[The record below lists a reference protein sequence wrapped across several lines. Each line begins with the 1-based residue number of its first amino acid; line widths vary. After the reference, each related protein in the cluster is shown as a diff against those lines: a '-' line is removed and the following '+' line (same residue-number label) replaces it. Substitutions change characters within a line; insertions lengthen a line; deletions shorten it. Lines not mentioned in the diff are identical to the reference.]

1 MPYIDL
7 KTTATVTGEKEI
19 ALKAAFGKAIELIP
33 GKSER
38 WLMVKLDSE
47 CKMFLAG
54 DNTDEIAMVEI
65 DIFGSASDKAYD
77 ALTEKVCDIL
87 NEELS
92 IKKDKIYVKY
102 REVDHWGWNGENF

>member
-7 KTTATVTGEKEI
+7 KTTAKVTKEKEI

-38 WLMVKLDSE
+38 WLMVKLADE

-54 DNTDEIAMVEI
+54 DSKDEIAMVEI
-65 DIFGSASDKAYD
+65 DIFGNAKNEAYD
-77 ALTEKVCDIL
+77 LVTERICDIL

-92 IKKDKIYVKY
+92 IKKDRIYVKY
-102 REVDHWGWNGENF
+102 SEVDHWGWNGENF

>member
-7 KTTATVTGEKEI
+7 KTTAKVTKEKEI

-38 WLMVKLDSE
+38 WLMVRLADE

-54 DNTDEIAMVEI
+54 DNKDEIAMVEI
-65 DIFGSASDKAYD
+65 DIFGSAADAAYD
-77 ALTEKVCDIL
+77 ALTERACDIL

>member
-33 GKSER
+33 GKSEG

-102 REVDHWGWNGENF
+102 REVDHWGWNGENV

>member
-7 KTTATVTGEKEI
+7 KTTAKVTKEKEI
-19 ALKAAFGKAIELIP
+19 ALKAAFGEAIELIP

-54 DNTDEIAMVEI
+54 DDTDDIAMVEI
-65 DIFGSASDKAYD
+65 DIFGKTTDAAYD
-77 ALTEKVCDIL
+77 ALTERVCTVL

-92 IKKDKIYVKY
+92 VKKDKIYVKY

>member
-7 KTTATVTGEKEI
+7 KTSAKITKEKEI
-19 ALKAAFGKAIELIP
+19 ALKSAFGDAIALIP
-33 GKSER
+33 GKSEG

-65 DIFGSASDKAYD
+65 DIFGSASDDAYD
-77 ALTEKVCDIL
+77 ALTDRVCTIL

-92 IKKDKIYVKY
+92 IRKDKIYVKY
-102 REVDHWGWNGENF
+102 REVEHWGWNGENF

>member
-7 KTTATVTGEKEI
+7 KTTAKVTKEKEI

-38 WLMVKLDSE
+38 WLMVKLEDG

-54 DNTDEIAMVEI
+54 DNKDEIAMVEI
-65 DIFGSASDKAYD
+65 DIFGSTTNAAYD
-77 ALTEKVCDIL
+77 ALTEKVCTVL
-87 NEELS
+87 NDELS